1 MFGYMIKG
9 KGGRDT
15 PELPKNRSGN
25 ECDSDWVT

>member
-1 MFGYMIKG
+1 MIKG

-25 ECDSDWVT
+25 ECDSDWVTKI